1 MCILLTMTREVMRA
15 LVITQKQDYSKVIAL
30 YEILKNYARVS
41 GAIGNGDIFVDIQTI
56 EKLRELKSPKL
67 LKQELKVDQE
77 SAIKLFEA
85 LKKDL

>member
-1 MCILLTMTREVMRA
+1 MVTQQNDIPQ
-15 LVITQKQDYSKVIAL
+15 VITL
-30 YEILKNYARVS
+30 YKILKNYARVS

-77 SAIKLFEA
+77 SARKLFDA